1 MAQSNTRKKPFTGK
15 HMAAILV
22 AGFGV
27 VVAVN
32 FTMASYAVGG
42 FHGIVVDNSYV
53 ASQKFN
59 SWLEQAEASRALG
72 WEATTA
78 RNEDGYVTLT
88 TSGVPEG
95 AGVTAELRRP
105 LGEHEYETLVFAPIG
120 DGLYRSNKPISEG
133 RWTMRLFIAAAG
145 QNWAEESEL

>member
-1 MAQSNTRKKPFTGK
+1 MAIQAGRNRPFTGR

-59 SWLEQAEASRALG
+59 GWLEQAEASRALG
-72 WEATTA
+72 WEATST
-78 RNEDGYVTLT
+78 RNENGYVTLT
-88 TSGVPEG
+88 TNGVPKG

-105 LGEHEYETLVFAPIG
+105 LGDQEFETLVFAPIG
-120 DGLYRSNKPISEG
+120 DGLYRSNTPVSAG
-133 RWTMRLFIAAAG
+133 RWTMRLFITAEG